1 MLKGI
6 WRRLRRF
13 MPEGMRRAMDS
24 WSISRRFRNRYLRW
38 RIVGGRSFGMA
49 DQALLRETFVA
60 NGFQDLDWAAKIEKR
75 DNCGAAGLPGES
87 MVKTGHLESAEITNA
102 VKCLREEGVWVCPKP
117 LPKDWV
123 SRVRE
128 ALAQLP
134 AEGKGRNDD
143 VQCPVSINPKAATY
157 WHRQADLE
165 ENADLV
171 GLIKDPSI
179 LEVIRQYLG
188 CEPVY
193 DMCAAWWSYP
203 AKADSASAQL
213 FHFDLDR
220 VRWLKVF
227 VYLTDVGPDN
237 GPHMFVRGSHRTVG
251 ARVRRDGRFS
261 DEETSEIFPD
271 HEVAML
277 TGAAGTLFIEDTLG
291 FHKGQAVEKG
301 QRCVFEFEYS
311 MSHFGYPYP
320 SSRLD
325 LGSAVGRKS

>member
-1 MLKGI
+1 MWKGI
-6 WRRLRRF
+6 WRRSRQL
-13 MPEGMRRAMDS
+13 MPEGVRRLLDS
-24 WSISRRFRNRYLRW
+24 WSVSRRFRNRYLRW
-38 RIVGGRSFGMA
+38 RSLGGRSFGMA
-49 DQALLRETFVA
+49 DQALLRATFVA

-75 DNCGAAGLPGES
+75 DNCGAARLRGDS
-87 MVKTGHLESAEITNA
+87 AVTTGHLESAEITKA
-102 VKCLREEGVWVCPKP
+102 VNSLREVGVWVCPKP

-123 SRVRE
+123 SRVCE
-128 ALAQLP
+128 ALSHLP
-134 AEGKGRNDD
+134 AEGRGSADD
-143 VQCPVSINPKAATY
+143 VQCPVSISPKAATY

-171 GLIKDPSI
+171 SLIKDQSI

-220 VRWLKVF
+220 IRWLKVF

-261 DEETSEIFPD
+261 DEETSEMFPD
-271 HEVAML
+271 HEVANL
-277 TGAAGTLFIEDTLG
+277 TGVAGTLFIEDTIG
-291 FHKGQAVEKG
+291 FHKGLAVQEG
-301 QRCVFEFEYS
+301 HRCVFEYEYS

-325 LGSAVGRKS
+325 SGSAAGCQG